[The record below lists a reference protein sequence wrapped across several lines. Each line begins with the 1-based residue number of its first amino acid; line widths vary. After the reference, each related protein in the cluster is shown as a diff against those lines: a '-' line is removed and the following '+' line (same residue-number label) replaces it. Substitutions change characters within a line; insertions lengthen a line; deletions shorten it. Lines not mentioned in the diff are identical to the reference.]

1 MVDWEHC
8 RSFQVTALYSNSLL
22 VSELRRRHHSHSQ
35 TYSIQ
40 IAETACVNAVTEMNI
55 PTGTGPRVTELQS
68 QLSLHAQSIR
78 DSLPDLVEDIAEDIL
93 TECTSSDALLKA
105 AARLD
110 EAAEANV
117 ELEVKVPVVV

>member
-1 MVDWEHC
+1 M
-8 RSFQVTALYSNSLL
+8 TALYSSSLQAVSPPPLSFSDPLNSDCK
-22 VSELRRRHHSHSQ
+22 S
-35 TYSIQ
+35 
-40 IAETACVNAVTEMNI
+40 ACDNAVTEMNI
-55 PTGTGPRVTELQS
+55 PPGTEPRVTELQS

-78 DSLPDLVEDIAEDIL
+78 ASLPDLVEDIAEEII

-117 ELEVKVPVVV
+117 ELEVKVPVAV